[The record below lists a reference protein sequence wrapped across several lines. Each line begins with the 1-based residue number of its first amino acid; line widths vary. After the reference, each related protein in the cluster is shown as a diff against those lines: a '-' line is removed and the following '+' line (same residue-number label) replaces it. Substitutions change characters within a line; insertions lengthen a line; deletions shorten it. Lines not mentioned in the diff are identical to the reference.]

1 MNVRYSSSISF
12 DLNYE
17 ALEEIV
23 CVHVPVQVYT
33 CVHACGGY
41 GSTLGS
47 FSVASSSWFL
57 RLGFSLNLVLTI
69 LTRLADEQIP

>member
-1 MNVRYSSSISF
+1 MNVRHSSSISF
-12 DLNYE
+12 DLKYG

-23 CVHVPVQVYT
+23 CVYVPVQVYT
-33 CVHACGGY
+33 CVHASR
-41 GSTLGS
+41 GSILGS

>member
-1 MNVRYSSSISF
+1 MNVRHSSSISF
-12 DLNYE
+12 DLKYG

-33 CVHACGGY
+33 CVHACGG
-41 GSTLGS
+41 SILGS